1 MPTRLI
7 DSSAAADGEFM
18 LAAHDLGGGEIHG
31 IEAGGAEAA
40 DLDAGNG
47 FAEPGLQRRE
57 ARDVGAGL
65 ADRIDHAEDDVVDD
79 VLLQIVALLE
89 RLQRHRRQRQ
99 RGHLMQ
105 RAIGLAAAA
114 RRANVIVDIC
124 LRHDALLV

>member
-7 DSSAAADGEFM
+7 EFGAAADGEFV
-18 LAAHDLGGGEIHG
+18 LAAHDLGGGEIHR
-31 IEAGGAEAA
+31 IEAGSAEAA
-40 DLDAGNG
+40 DLHAGHG
-47 FAEPGLQRRE
+47 FAEAGLQRRE

-65 ADRIDHAEDDVVDD
+65 ADRIDHAEHDVVDD
-79 VLLQIVALLE
+79 VGCDVVALLQ